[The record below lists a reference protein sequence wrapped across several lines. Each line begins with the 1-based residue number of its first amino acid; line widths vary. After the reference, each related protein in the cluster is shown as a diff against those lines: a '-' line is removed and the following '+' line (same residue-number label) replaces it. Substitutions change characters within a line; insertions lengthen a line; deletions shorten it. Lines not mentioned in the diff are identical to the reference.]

1 MTDTTATPMVPF
13 TPAAPVATYPW
24 WVLPG
29 LAAMVLLVF
38 AGALAASCALAD
50 TTLRTQ
56 MFTGAYGL
64 ATLSIGYFFGSSSG
78 SARKDDVI
86 AASGAAKDATIA
98 ANAASLATSTP
109 PTGMGIAATV
119 TTTKTETGAGETTTV
134 TAPAV
139 APAPSP
145 PPVQPPVQPIAT
157 MQSTTPPLVFPPGS

>member
-1 MTDTTATPMVPF
+1 MTDSTIFPPTPGVTAT
-13 TPAAPVATYPW
+13 TYPW

-50 TTLRTQ
+50 NTLRTQ

-64 ATLSIGYFFGSSSG
+64 ATLSMGYFFGSSSG

-98 ANAASLATSTP
+98 SNAASLAISAP
-109 PTGMGIAATV
+109 VAPIATV
-119 TTTKTETGAGETTTV
+119 TTTKTDGGGGETTTT

-139 APAPSP
+139 VPAPPPPPAPAPATAP
-145 PPVQPPVQPIAT
+145 PQQPIAPLAPA
-157 MQSTTPPLVFPPGS
+157 PPAPPPPGA